1 VRKTSISRF
10 RNFDQSKLR
19 HHPQK
24 LRDSCTSSIVAIKYN
39 LIAINGMARLSW
51 RGAETATSRAGPI
64 DWLAPVIPFFTRL
77 DLPSDFH
84 RPILSLRD
92 STALRSIAGMPGIE
106 VRTLKAGQDGD
117 PATLFAKVTGFGH
130 NDMISLPT
138 LTKDSILDNLKRR
151 FKVRTACLLCLP
163 VAHRRSTSS
172 NSCAHH
178 HHDASMLSMSAP
190 CSLTP

>member
-1 VRKTSISRF
+1 MHQLNSS
-10 RNFDQSKLR
+10 DQIQLES
-19 HHPQK
+19 
-24 LRDSCTSSIVAIKYN
+24 
-39 LIAINGMARLSW
+39 INGLETSW
-51 RGAETATSRAGPI
+51 KGDETASSRVGPI

-84 RPILSLRD
+84 RPILNLRD
-92 STALRSIAGMPGIE
+92 STALRSIAGMPGFE

-117 PATLFAKVTGFGH
+117 PATFFAKVTGFGH

-138 LTKDSILDNLKRR
+138 LTKESILDNLKRR